1 MTPPSP
7 SPDADPVLARR
18 ARIAR
23 QVSLAIKVSVVCYGL
38 AVVEFFVAL
47 LTRFTDFHATS
58 ITLLLLVGSVLL
70 APAMVFHYAVK
81 AADRADREDS
91 W

>member
-1 MTPPSP
+1 MNG
-7 SPDADPVLARR
+7 PDADPILARR
-18 ARIAR
+18 AQVARLTSLGIRLGMGSYLLATVLFFIA
-23 QVSLAIKVSVVCYGL
+23 VAT
-38 AVVEFFVAL
+38 EFTGL
-47 LTRFTDFHATS
+47 LTAS
-58 ITLLLLVGSVLL
+58 MTLLLLVGSVLL